1 MHIQRIKKIFE
12 NLDLKI
18 VYMKF
23 LVSISDLLKKKH
35 IWAKWR
41 KNGIKLA
48 RSMYDKRRDPIK
60 TKKDIKSPK
69 RETKK

>member
-1 MHIQRIKKIFE
+1 
-12 NLDLKI
+12 
-18 VYMKF
+18 MKF

>member
-23 LVSISDLLKKKH
+23 LVSISDLLKKNTFGLNEEK
-35 IWAKWR
+35 
-41 KNGIKLA
+41 
-48 RSMYDKRRDPIK
+48 M
-60 TKKDIKSPK
+60 
-69 RETKK
+69 E